1 MPGSARQCQGVPEP
15 GAESVRGLGGGG
27 EAAPTL
33 LYRLRILN
41 NLNSLSKM
49 VYENMIIFPVLHK
62 EVILENFRVFPP
74 RFRVIPVVR
83 CRSHR

>member
-1 MPGSARQCQGVPEP
+1 M
-15 GAESVRGLGGGG
+15 RGLGGGG

-41 NLNSLSKM
+41 SLNSLTKM

-62 EVILENFRVFPP
+62 EVILAMIYSFPP
-74 RFRVIPVVR
+74 QVKGYTCGSLSLTQVCSYAVGTLFMP
-83 CRSHR
+83 RSV